1 MQAQTFLEER
11 LNQAGQGEEVVLLDM
26 YLEERSDICFVP
38 ELDQDKVF
46 AIFEQSKRFCSEVD
60 YIVRN
65 NPEDARLGTI
75 AERIEQLRTTFL
87 PLLVLSVEDGI
98 FYYNLANEYQT
109 EISRS
114 SALKILEHA
123 MQLEGYQEE

>member
-60 YIVRN
+60 YIVQN
-65 NPEDARLGTI
+65 LPENYRLGVVS
-75 AERIEQLRTTFL
+75 ERLERLRAAFL

-98 FYYNLANEYQT
+98 FYYNLADEYQT
-109 EISRS
+109 EISKS
-114 SALKILEHA
+114 SVLKILEHA
-123 MQLEGYQEE
+123 FQLEE